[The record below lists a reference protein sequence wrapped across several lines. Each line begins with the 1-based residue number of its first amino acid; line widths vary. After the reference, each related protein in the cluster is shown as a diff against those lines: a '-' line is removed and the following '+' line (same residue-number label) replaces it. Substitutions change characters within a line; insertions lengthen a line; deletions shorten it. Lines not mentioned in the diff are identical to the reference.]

1 MGFAFPKTALLALF
15 TAAQAVLAQHV
26 AARYSTSFRLHDMLI
41 AALLLDLLAGTV
53 YAVFVYPRFVSPLR
67 NVPCAKVF
75 S

>member
-1 MGFAFPKTALLALF
+1 MGFVFPKFALLALF
-15 TAAQAVLAQHV
+15 TAIQAVLAQHV
-26 AARYSTSFRLHDMLI
+26 AVRYSTLFRLRDMLI
-41 AALLLDLLAGTV
+41 AVLLLNLLAWTV